1 MSHHTPLFQLTLAL
15 SLSSLHRSV
24 RFELDLTPSIFNTVK
39 MHNWAGL
46 FYIKVPC
53 RNSVNHHWE
62 EMPLYP
68 LCLVVWQVFL
78 ISKAHIFNKQSFFSD
93 IIMILENYNYFGLF
107 FLCPATLMIYFYFD
121 KSNRIVSMI
130 CWYFKCI
137 WCYGYIVVQ
146 HEWTV
151 FSVAADRAQTLWL
164 THLHLI
170 RKREGEGGGWGQIN
184 PLPFFVHSLLSVY
197 ANRNQVD

>member
-1 MSHHTPLFQLTLAL
+1 MYHYTLLFQLTLAL

-68 LCLVVWQVFL
+68 LSLVVWQVFQ
-78 ISKAHIFNKQSFFSD
+78 ISKAHIFNKQVFFSD
-93 IIMILENYNYFGLF
+93 IIRILENYNYFGLF
-107 FLCPATLMIYFYFD
+107 FWCPATLMIYFIIIILLIINIF
-121 KSNRIVSMI
+121 KSNRIVSI
-130 CWYFKCI
+130 ISWYFQCI
-137 WCYGYIVVQ
+137 WCYSYIVVQ
-146 HEWTV
+146 REWTV

-164 THLHLI
+164 TRLHLI
-170 RKREGEGGGWGQIN
+170 RKGEGEGGG
-184 PLPFFVHSLLSVY
+184 
-197 ANRNQVD
+197 